1 LILGEKL
8 KPTVDTE
15 ISSQIISLLG
25 LEIFHWDFGGQ
36 EQYRQQYI
44 EKSSKYFISV
54 NLTIFVI
61 DIQDE
66 KRYNEALHYLEK
78 ILNIIKETNKDCK
91 IFVLFHKYDPG
102 LAMHEKIDIK
112 IEELKTKIKNINPFD
127 DIYFYNTSIYNKISL
142 LRAFSDMATYFSDK
156 TQLIQNL
163 LKTYCENTHSK
174 AAILFDTRNFILDT
188 REEKEI
194 LVKELEIIA
203 HIFSDGMEELEK
215 YSLETLETVSLI
227 KPRNSKEDESKA
239 MIFIQKLDIVF
250 KLYLI
255 SLSTD
260 PETKHLVYDNM
271 KILTENLIELF
282 NK

>member
-1 LILGEKL
+1 MILGEKL
-8 KPTVDTE
+8 KPTADTE

-44 EKSSKYFISV
+44 EKSSKYFTSIK
-54 NLTIFVI
+54 LMIFVI

-66 KRYNEALHYLEK
+66 KRYNEALKYLE
-78 ILNIIKETNKDCK
+78 IISHIIKEANQDCK

-102 LAMHEKIDIK
+102 SAMNEILDIN
-112 IEELKTKIKNINPFD
+112 IEELKKKIKKVNPFE
-127 DIYFYNTSIYNKISL
+127 DIHFYKTSIFSKISL
-142 LRAFSDMATYFSDK
+142 LRAFSNMATYFSDK
-156 TQLIQNL
+156 TQLIQDF
-163 LKTYCENTHSK
+163 LKTYCEKTYSEV
-174 AAILFDTRNFILDT
+174 AILFDKRNFVLDS
-188 REEKEI
+188 REKKEEV
-194 LVKELEIIA
+194 VKMLEIIS
-203 HIFSDGMEELEK
+203 HIFLNGIEELEK
-215 YSLETLETVSLI
+215 YSLETFEIVSLVQ
-227 KPRNSKEDESKA
+227 PSDYKEDESKA
-239 MIFIQKLDIVF
+239 MIFIQKLDLDF

-260 PETKHLVYDNM
+260 PITKHLVYDNM